1 MSEIIDKIS
10 NAIEKL
16 RRLTRVE
23 VQENWTICN
32 DECRLTNLKR
42 DEWENASLNEKGHII
57 WPKGREVLWFSQ
69 SIVVP
74 QHLDNYPLGGLSLR
88 LCLTWWA
95 EDALIYV
102 RDRLA
107 HQGDLFD
114 SSVRLLLSSSVQPG
128 DQFSVS
134 LRLVSPQHDI
144 GALMHS
150 SLIYEITEDK
160 EEGRRKSEDCR
171 GSARVPTPIQSADPS
186 PQSPNQQSPIPQSRV
201 PNPQSRVPTPIPNPH
216 SPIPNPQSPNQ

>member
-1 MSEIIDKIS
+1 MSEILDKIS

-16 RRLTRVE
+16 ARLTRVE
-23 VQENWTICN
+23 VQENWTIC
-32 DECRLTNLKR
+32 DEECHLANLKR
-42 DEWENASLNEKGHII
+42 DEWEKASLNEKGYII

-74 QHLDNYPLGGLSLR
+74 QHLDNYPLEGLSLR

-95 EDALIYV
+95 EDAVIYV
-102 RDRLA
+102 RDRVA

-144 GALMHS
+144 GALMRS
-150 SLIYEITEDK
+150 SLLYEITEDK
-160 EEGRRKSEDCR
+160 EEGRRKKEEGRQDKEEGR
-171 GSARVPTPIQSADPS
+171 QDKEEGRRKKEEGREKTVG
-186 PQSPNQQSPIPQSRV
+186 V
-201 PNPQSRVPTPIPNPH
+201 V
-216 SPIPNPQSPNQ
+216 